1 MKSILQKMWSTEEY
15 TNADAIRDMLAMS
28 VTWEDG
34 TSDKKKED
42 IASTLLALMPDY
54 GYLQKNR

>member
-1 MKSILQKMWSTEEY
+1 MWSTEEY

-28 VTWEDG
+28 ITWADG
-34 TSDKKKED
+34 TNDKKKED
-42 IASTLLALMPDY
+42 IASTLLNLMPDY